1 MVSPVRWIAQGML
14 TLLRIRDTRL
24 LHYWRVQGHLCTQ
37 QWSLEQ
43 FVRQRFRVQRENFHP
58 HCRKLPIHGTR
69 RSLCNMPG
77 FPVGVFKGG
86 VVTTALA
93 VAQQLVLNVI
103 EAHQSRVMRHCV
115 LCHRQWDRQGQ
126 LLEREEFKREL
137 RVVNWSTLGL
147 RVVSAEQYKRCST
160 ESKGRGSRLLWST
173 LSGDRVK

>member
-1 MVSPVRWIAQGML
+1 
-14 TLLRIRDTRL
+14 
-24 LHYWRVQGHLCTQ
+24 
-37 QWSLEQ
+37 
-43 FVRQRFRVQRENFHP
+43 
-58 HCRKLPIHGTR
+58 
-69 RSLCNMPG
+69 MPG
-77 FPVGVFKGG
+77 FPVGIFKGG